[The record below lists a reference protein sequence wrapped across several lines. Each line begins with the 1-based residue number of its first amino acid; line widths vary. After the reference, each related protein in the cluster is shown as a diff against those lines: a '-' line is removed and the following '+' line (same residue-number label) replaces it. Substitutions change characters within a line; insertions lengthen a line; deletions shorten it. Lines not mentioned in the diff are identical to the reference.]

1 MARFKWFLL
10 QLFADGASGGDGGGE
25 GAAAGETAAD
35 AGQQRL
41 KELGVP
47 ENKIRKNRAYKFGK
61 PSSEAVRKAEPQ
73 EKPKQEVAAPTEQK
87 DSQQE
92 AQSTHRMSWDE
103 IVKDPEYNQELQK
116 LIKARLRE
124 SGAYKDAMEAL
135 DPALELLAR
144 QYGIDLGKKDYKALA
159 QKITDDDHYYE
170 TKAMETGDSVETVK
184 KLEQQE
190 AELNRF
196 RRQEAMNL
204 EEQKINRHFASLE
217 QQGEALKAKFPGF
230 DLRMELQ
237 NPVFARMTA
246 PDSGLTVE
254 DAYYAVHRA
263 EIQSAQAKVIADQ
276 TAKQMAN
283 SIRSNAARPDESG
296 SSQGSSTVSFDYRM
310 ASKDQ
315 REALKRR
322 IRDAAARGERILPG
336 HEFG

>member
-1 MARFKWFLL
+1 MAKLKWFLL

-61 PSSEAVRKAEPQ
+61 PSAEAVRKAEPQ
-73 EKPKQEVAAPTEQK
+73 EKPKQEVAAPAEQK

-92 AQSTHRMSWDE
+92 AQSRPRMSWDE

-196 RRQEAMNL
+196 RRQEAQNL
-204 EEQKINRHFASLE
+204 ETQKINRHFASLE

-237 NPVFARMTA
+237 NPAFARMTA

-296 SSQGSSTVSFDYRM
+296 SHQGSSTVSFDYSK
-310 ASKDQ
+310 ASRQQ
-315 REALKRR
+315 REELKRR
-322 IRDAAARGERILPG
+322 IRSGERILPG
-336 HEFG
+336 REFG

>member
-1 MARFKWFLL
+1 MAKIKWFLL

-61 PSSEAVRKAEPQ
+61 PSAEAVRKAEPQ
-73 EKPKQEVAAPTEQK
+73 DKPQQEAAAPAEQK

-92 AQSTHRMSWDE
+92 AQSNPRMSWDE

-296 SSQGSSTVSFDYRM
+296 SRQGSSTVSFDYSK
-310 ASKDQ
+310 ASRQQ
-315 REALKRR
+315 REELKRR
-322 IRDAAARGERILPG
+322 IRSGERILPG
-336 HEFG
+336 REFG

>member
-1 MARFKWFLL
+1 MAKIKWFLL
-10 QLFADGASGGDGGGE
+10 QLFADGASGGEGGGD
-25 GAAAGETAAD
+25 GAEAGETAAA

-61 PSSEAVRKAEPQ
+61 PSAEAVRKAEPQ
-73 EKPKQEVAAPTEQK
+73 EKPQQEVAAPAEQK

-196 RRQEAMNL
+196 RRQEAQNL
-204 EEQKINRHFASLE
+204 ETQKINRHFARLE

-296 SSQGSSTVSFDYRM
+296 SRQGSSTVSFDYSK
-310 ASKDQ
+310 ASRQQ
-315 REALKRR
+315 REELKRR
-322 IRDAAARGERILPG
+322 IRSGERILPG
-336 HEFG
+336 REFG

>member
-1 MARFKWFLL
+1 MAKLKWFLL
-10 QLFADGASGGDGGGE
+10 QLFADGASGGDGGGD

-61 PSSEAVRKAEPQ
+61 PAAEAVRKAEPQ
-73 EKPKQEVAAPTEQK
+73 ETPQQEDAAPAEQK

-92 AQSTHRMSWDE
+92 AQSNPRMSWDE

-124 SGAYKDAMEAL
+124 SGTYKEAMEAL
-135 DPALELLAR
+135 SPALELLAR
-144 QYGIDLGKKDYKALA
+144 QYGIDPGTKDYKALA
-159 QKITDDDHYYE
+159 QKITDDNHYYE
-170 TKAMETGDSVETVK
+170 NKALETGDSVETVK

-190 AELNRF
+190 MELNRF
-196 RRQEAMNL
+196 RRQEAQNL
-204 EEQKINRHFASLE
+204 EAQKNIRHIESLE
-217 QQGEALKAKFPGF
+217 RQGEAMKAKFPGF
-230 DLRMELQ
+230 DLRKELQ

-263 EIQSAQAKVIADQ
+263 EIQSAQAKVVADQ

-296 SSQGSSTVSFDYRM
+296 SRQGSSTVSFDYSK
-310 ASKDQ
+310 ASRAQ
-315 REALKRR
+315 REELKRR
-322 IRDAAARGERILPG
+322 IRSGERILPG
-336 HEFG
+336 REFG

>member
-1 MARFKWFLL
+1 MAKFNWLLL
-10 QLFADGASGGDGGGE
+10 QLFSDGASGGDGGGE

-47 ENKIRKNRAYKFGK
+47 ESKIRKNRAYKFGK
-61 PSSEAVRKAEPQ
+61 PAAEAVRKAEPQ
-73 EKPKQEVAAPTEQK
+73 DKPQQEAAAPAEQK

-92 AQSTHRMSWDE
+92 AQSNPRMSWDE

-135 DPALELLAR
+135 EPALTLLAR
-144 QYGIDLGKKDYKALA
+144 QYGIDPGKKDYKALA

-196 RRQEAMNL
+196 RRQEAQNL
-204 EEQKINRHFASLE
+204 ETQKINRHFESLE
-217 QQGEALKAKFPGF
+217 QQGEALKARFPGF
-230 DLRMELQ
+230 DLRAELQ

-246 PDSGLTVE
+246 PDSGISVE

-296 SSQGSSTVSFDYRM
+296 SRQGSSTVSFDYSK
-310 ASKDQ
+310 ASRAQ
-315 REALKRR
+315 REELKRR
-322 IRDAAARGERILPG
+322 IRSGERILPG
-336 HEFG
+336 REFG

>member
-10 QLFADGASGGDGGGE
+10 QLFADGASGGDGGGD

-47 ENKIRKNRAYKFGK
+47 ESKIRKNRAYKFGK
-61 PSSEAVRKAEPQ
+61 PAAEAVRKAEPQ
-73 EKPKQEVAAPTEQK
+73 EKPQQEVAAPAEQK

-92 AQSTHRMSWDE
+92 AQSNPRMSWDE

-135 DPALELLAR
+135 SPALEILAR

-196 RRQEAMNL
+196 RRKEALNL

-230 DLRMELQ
+230 DLRAELQ

-246 PDSGLTVE
+246 PDSGISVE

-296 SSQGSSTVSFDYRM
+296 SRQGSSTVSFDYSK
-310 ASKDQ
+310 ASRQQ
-315 REALKRR
+315 REELKRR
-322 IRDAAARGERILPG
+322 IRSGERILPG
-336 HEFG
+336 REFG

>member
-47 ENKIRKNRAYKFGK
+47 ESKIRKNRAYKFGK
-61 PSSEAVRKAEPQ
+61 PAAEAVRKAEPQ
-73 EKPKQEVAAPTEQK
+73 EKPQQEVAAPAEQK

-92 AQSTHRMSWDE
+92 SQQSNPPRMSWDE

-135 DPALELLAR
+135 SPALEILAR

-159 QKITDDDHYYE
+159 QKITDDDHFYE
-170 TKAMETGDSVETVK
+170 NKALETGDSVETVK
-184 KLEQQE
+184 KLERQE
-190 AELNRF
+190 IELNRF
-196 RRQEAMNL
+196 RRQEAQNL
-204 EEQKINRHFASLE
+204 ETQKINRHFASLE

-230 DLRMELQ
+230 DLRAELQ

-246 PDSGLTVE
+246 PDSGISVE

-296 SSQGSSTVSFDYRM
+296 SRQGSSTVSFDYSK
-310 ASKDQ
+310 ASRQQ
-315 REALKRR
+315 REELKRR
-322 IRDAAARGERILPG
+322 IRSGERILPG
-336 HEFG
+336 REFG

>member
-1 MARFKWFLL
+1 MAKIKWFLL

-61 PSSEAVRKAEPQ
+61 PSAETVRKAEPQ
-73 EKPKQEVAAPTEQK
+73 EKPQQEVAAPAEQK

-92 AQSTHRMSWDE
+92 AQSNPRMSWEE

-196 RRQEAMNL
+196 RRQEALNL
-204 EEQKINRHFASLE
+204 EEQKINRHFVSLE
-217 QQGEALKAKFPGF
+217 QQGEALKARFPGF

-246 PDSGLTVE
+246 PDSGLSVE

-296 SSQGSSTVSFDYRM
+296 SSQGSYTVSFDYSK
-310 ASKDQ
+310 ASRAQ
-315 REALKRR
+315 REELKRR
-322 IRDAAARGERILPG
+322 IRSGERILPG
-336 HEFG
+336 REFG

>member
-1 MARFKWFLL
+1 MAKIKWFLL

-25 GAAAGETAAD
+25 GAATGETAVV

-47 ENKIRKNRAYKFGK
+47 ESKIRKNRAYKFGT
-61 PSSEAVRKAEPQ
+61 PSAEAVRKAEPQ
-73 EKPKQEVAAPTEQK
+73 EKPQQEVAAPAEQK

-144 QYGIDLGKKDYKALA
+144 QYGIDPGKKDYKALA

-196 RRQEAMNL
+196 RRQEAQNL
-204 EEQKINRHFASLE
+204 EAQKINRHFASLE

-296 SSQGSSTVSFDYRM
+296 SRQGSSTVSFDYSK
-310 ASKDQ
+310 ASRQQ
-315 REALKRR
+315 REELKRR
-322 IRDAAARGERILPG
+322 IRSGERILPG
-336 HEFG
+336 REFG

>member
-1 MARFKWFLL
+1 MAKIKWFLL

-47 ENKIRKNRAYKFGK
+47 ESKIRKNRAYKFGK
-61 PSSEAVRKAEPQ
+61 PAAEAVRKAEPQ
-73 EKPKQEVAAPTEQK
+73 EKPQQEVAAPAEQK

-92 AQSTHRMSWDE
+92 AQSNPRMSWDE

-135 DPALELLAR
+135 SPALELLAR
-144 QYGIDLGKKDYKALA
+144 QYGIDPGEKDYKALA

-276 TAKQMAN
+276 TAKKMAN

-296 SSQGSSTVSFDYRM
+296 SRQGSSTVSFDYSK
-310 ASKDQ
+310 ASRQQ
-315 REALKRR
+315 REELKRR
-322 IRDAAARGERILPG
+322 IRSGERILPG
-336 HEFG
+336 REFG

>member
-1 MARFKWFLL
+1 MAKIKWFLL

-25 GAAAGETAAD
+25 GAEAGETAAA

-61 PSSEAVRKAEPQ
+61 PSAEAVRKAEPQ
-73 EKPKQEVAAPTEQK
+73 EQPQQEAAAPTDQK

-92 AQSTHRMSWDE
+92 AQSRPRMSWDE

-135 DPALELLAR
+135 SPALELLAR
-144 QYGIDLGKKDYKALA
+144 QYGIDPGKMDYKALA

-196 RRQEAMNL
+196 RRQEAQNL
-204 EEQKINRHFASLE
+204 EVQKINRHFASLE

-296 SSQGSSTVSFDYRM
+296 SRQGSSTVSFDYSK
-310 ASKDQ
+310 ASRQQ
-315 REALKRR
+315 REELKRR
-322 IRDAAARGERILPG
+322 IRSGERILPG
-336 HEFG
+336 REFG

>member
-1 MARFKWFLL
+1 MAKIKWFLL
-10 QLFADGASGGDGGGE
+10 QLFADGASGGGGGGE
-25 GAAAGETAAD
+25 GAESGETAAD

-61 PSSEAVRKAEPQ
+61 PSAEAVRKAEPQ
-73 EKPKQEVAAPTEQK
+73 EKPQQEVAAPAEQK

-204 EEQKINRHFASLE
+204 EEQKINRHFSSLE

-296 SSQGSSTVSFDYRM
+296 SRQGSSTVSFDYSK
-310 ASKDQ
+310 ASRQQ
-315 REALKRR
+315 REELKRR
-322 IRDAAARGERILPG
+322 IRSGERILPG
-336 HEFG
+336 REFG

>member
-1 MARFKWFLL
+1 MANIKWFLL

-61 PSSEAVRKAEPQ
+61 PAAEAVRKAEPQ
-73 EKPKQEVAAPTEQK
+73 EKPQQEDAAPAEHK

-92 AQSTHRMSWDE
+92 AQSNPRMSWEE

-124 SGAYKDAMEAL
+124 SGAYKEAMEAL
-135 DPALELLAR
+135 SPALELLAR
-144 QYGIDLGKKDYKALA
+144 QYGLDPGKKDYKALA
-159 QKITDDDHYYE
+159 QKITDDNHYYE
-170 TKAMETGDSVETVK
+170 NKALETGDSVETVK

-190 AELNRF
+190 IELNRF
-196 RRQEAMNL
+196 RRQEAQNL
-204 EEQKINRHFASLE
+204 EAQKNIRHIESLE
-217 QQGEALKAKFPGF
+217 RQGEALKAKFPGF
-230 DLRMELQ
+230 DLRKELQ

-263 EIQSAQAKVIADQ
+263 DIQSAQAKVIADQ

-283 SIRSNAARPDESG
+283 SIRANAARPDESG
-296 SSQGSSTVSFDYRM
+296 SSQGSSTVSFDYSK
-310 ASKDQ
+310 ASRAQ
-315 REALKRR
+315 REELKRR
-322 IRDAAARGERILPG
+322 IRSGERILPG
-336 HEFG
+336 REFG

>member
-1 MARFKWFLL
+1 MANIKWFLL

-61 PSSEAVRKAEPQ
+61 PTAEAVRKAEPQ
-73 EKPKQEVAAPTEQK
+73 EKPQQEVAAPAEQK

-92 AQSTHRMSWDE
+92 AQSNPRMSWDE

-124 SGAYKDAMEAL
+124 SGAYKEAMEDL
-135 DPALELLAR
+135 SPALELLAR
-144 QYGIDLGKKDYKALA
+144 QYGIDPGTKDYKALA
-159 QKITDDDHYYE
+159 QKITDDNHYYE
-170 TKAMETGDSVETVK
+170 NKALETGDSVETVK

-190 AELNRF
+190 IELNRF
-196 RRQEAMNL
+196 RRQEAQNL
-204 EEQKINRHFASLE
+204 EAQKNIRHIESLE
-217 QQGEALKAKFPGF
+217 RQGEAMKAKFPGF
-230 DLRMELQ
+230 DLRKELQ
-237 NPVFARMTA
+237 NPVFARITA

-263 EIQSAQAKVIADQ
+263 EIQSAQAKVVADQ

-296 SSQGSSTVSFDYRM
+296 SRQGSSTVSFDYSK
-310 ASKDQ
+310 ASRAQ
-315 REALKRR
+315 REELKRR
-322 IRDAAARGERILPG
+322 IRSGERILPG
-336 HEFG
+336 KEFG

>member
-1 MARFKWFLL
+1 MAKIKWFLL
-10 QLFADGASGGDGGGE
+10 QLFADGASGGDGGGD

-61 PSSEAVRKAEPQ
+61 PSAEAVRKAEPQ
-73 EKPKQEVAAPTEQK
+73 EQPKQEAAAPTDQK

-92 AQSTHRMSWDE
+92 AQSRPRMSWDE

-230 DLRMELQ
+230 DLRAELQ

-296 SSQGSSTVSFDYRM
+296 SRQGSSTVSFDYSK
-310 ASKDQ
+310 ASRQQ
-315 REALKRR
+315 REELKRR
-322 IRDAAARGERILPG
+322 IRSGERILPG
-336 HEFG
+336 REFG

>member
-1 MARFKWFLL
+1 MAKIKWFLL

-47 ENKIRKNRAYKFGK
+47 ESKIRKNRAYKFGK
-61 PSSEAVRKAEPQ
+61 PAAEAVRKAEPQ
-73 EKPKQEVAAPTEQK
+73 EKPQQEAAAPAEQK

-144 QYGIDLGKKDYKALA
+144 QYGIDPEKKDYKALA
-159 QKITDDDHYYE
+159 QKITDDNHYYE

-196 RRQEAMNL
+196 RRQEAQNL
-204 EEQKINRHFASLE
+204 ETQKINRHFASLE
-217 QQGEALKAKFPGF
+217 QQGDALKARFPGF
-230 DLRMELQ
+230 DLRAELQ

-246 PDSGLTVE
+246 PDSGLSVE

-296 SSQGSSTVSFDYRM
+296 SRQGSSTVSFDYSK
-310 ASKDQ
+310 ASRAQ
-315 REALKRR
+315 REELKRR
-322 IRDAAARGERILPG
+322 IRSGERILPG
-336 HEFG
+336 REFG

>member
-1 MARFKWFLL
+1 MAKLKWFLL

-61 PSSEAVRKAEPQ
+61 PAAEAVRKAEPQ
-73 EKPKQEVAAPTEQK
+73 EKPQQEDAAPVEQN

-92 AQSTHRMSWDE
+92 AQSNPRMSWDE
-103 IVKDPEYNQELQK
+103 IVKDPEYNQEIQK

-135 DPALELLAR
+135 SPALELLAR
-144 QYGIDLGKKDYKALA
+144 QYGIDPGKKDYKALA

-170 TKAMETGDSVETVK
+170 TKALETGDSVETVK

-196 RRQEAMNL
+196 RRQEAQNL
-204 EEQKINRHFASLE
+204 EAQKHIRHIESLE
-217 QQGEALKAKFPGF
+217 KQGEALKARFPGF
-230 DLRMELQ
+230 DLRKELQ
-237 NPVFARMTA
+237 NPVFSRMTA
-246 PDSGLTVE
+246 PDSGLSVE

-263 EIQSAQAKVIADQ
+263 DIQSAQAKVVADQ

-283 SIRSNAARPDESG
+283 SIRSNAARPDEIG
-296 SSQGSSTVSFDYRM
+296 SRQGSSTVSFDYSK
-310 ASKDQ
+310 ASRAQ
-315 REALKRR
+315 REELKRR
-322 IRDAAARGERILPG
+322 IRSGEKIIPG
-336 HEFG
+336 KEFG

>member
-1 MARFKWFLL
+1 MANIKWFLL

-25 GAAAGETAAD
+25 GTASGETAAD

-41 KELGVP
+41 RELGVP
-47 ENKIRKNRAYKFGK
+47 EGKIRKNRAYKFGNPK
-61 PSSEAVRKAEPQ
+61 DSAVRKAEPQ
-73 EKPKQEVAAPTEQK
+73 EQPKQEAAAPAEQT

-92 AQSTHRMSWDE
+92 AQKSNPRMSWEE

-124 SGAYKDAMEAL
+124 SGTYKEAMEAL
-135 DPALELLAR
+135 EPALTVLAR

-159 QKITDDDHYYE
+159 QKVTDDDHFYE
-170 TKAMETGDSVETVK
+170 NKALETGDSVETVK

-190 AELNRF
+190 IELNRF
-196 RRQEAMNL
+196 RRQEAQNL
-204 EEQKINRHFASLE
+204 EAQKNIRHIESLE
-217 QQGEALKAKFPGF
+217 RQGEAMKAKFPGF
-230 DLRMELQ
+230 DLRKELQ

-263 EIQSAQAKVIADQ
+263 DIQSAQAKVIADQ

-283 SIRSNAARPDESG
+283 SIRANAARPDESG
-296 SSQGSSTVSFDYRM
+296 SSQGSSTVSFDYSK
-310 ASKDQ
+310 ASRAQ
-315 REALKRR
+315 REELKRR
-322 IRDAAARGERILPG
+322 IRSGERILPG
-336 HEFG
+336 REFG

>member
-1 MARFKWFLL
+1 MAKIKWFLL

-25 GAAAGETAAD
+25 GSEAGETAVV

-61 PSSEAVRKAEPQ
+61 PSAEAVRKAEPQ
-73 EKPKQEVAAPTEQK
+73 EQPQQEAAAPTDQK

-124 SGAYKDAMEAL
+124 SGAYKEAMEAL

-144 QYGIDLGKKDYKALA
+144 QYGIDPGKKDYKALA

-196 RRQEAMNL
+196 RRKEALNL

-296 SSQGSSTVSFDYRM
+296 SRQGSSTVSFDYSK
-310 ASKDQ
+310 ASRQQ
-315 REALKRR
+315 REELKRR
-322 IRDAAARGERILPG
+322 IRSGERILPG
-336 HEFG
+336 REFG